1 MERADIRVYLG
12 ATGTGKSH
20 ELKRALAELQPPR
33 LMILDPGSEYDEL
46 AELVSLPDLY
56 QRTTLPA
63 FALRIIPALDEDR
76 GRIYFDLFCR
86 IAIDLSFRR
95 GLPVVVV
102 VDELPRFVYSDD
114 ERTSINWRVLIQ
126 EGRKHGV
133 TILATGQRP
142 ALINKGTLD
151 NASLIRTGR
160 LNNRASITAAADA
173 LDVPADEIRALVD
186 RDWIERDRNTG
197 ELRRSRSIEAPKPA
211 AAPST
216 KRPAKARK
224 PRSIEA
230 RSTKARRKA

>member
-33 LMILDPGSEYDEL
+33 LMILDPGQEYAEL
-46 AELVSLPDLY
+46 AELTTLRGLHES
-56 QRTTLPA
+56 TTLPA
-63 FALRIIPALDEDR
+63 FALRVVPPLDPDQAR
-76 GRIYFDLFCR
+76 TVFDLFCR

-102 VDELPRFVYSDD
+102 VDELPKFVYADD
-114 ERTSINWRVLIQ
+114 GQTSINWRSLVQ

-173 LDVPADEIRALVD
+173 LDVPPDDIRALVD

-197 ELRRSRSIEAPKPA
+197 ELRRSRPIEAPKPA

>member
-20 ELKRALAELQPPR
+20 EVKRALAELQPPR
-33 LMILDPGSEYDEL
+33 LLILDPGNEYAEL
-46 AELVSLPDLY
+46 AELATLRQLHEA
-56 QRTTLPA
+56 TTLPA
-63 FALRIIPALDEDR
+63 FALRVAPPLDPDQAR
-76 GRIYFDLFCR
+76 AVFDLFCR

-95 GLPVVVV
+95 GLPCVVV
-102 VDELPRFVYSDD
+102 VDELPKFVYADD
-114 ERTSINWRVLIQ
+114 GQTSINWRSLVQ

-133 TILATGQRP
+133 TILTTGQRP

-173 LDVPADEIRALVD
+173 LDVPADDIRALVD
-186 RDWIERDRNTG
+186 REWIERDRNTG
-197 ELRRSRSIEAPKPA
+197 ELRRSNPPKPA

-216 KRPAKARK
+216 KPPRKARK
-224 PRSIEA
+224 SRPIEPRV
-230 RSTKARRKA
+230 TKARRKA